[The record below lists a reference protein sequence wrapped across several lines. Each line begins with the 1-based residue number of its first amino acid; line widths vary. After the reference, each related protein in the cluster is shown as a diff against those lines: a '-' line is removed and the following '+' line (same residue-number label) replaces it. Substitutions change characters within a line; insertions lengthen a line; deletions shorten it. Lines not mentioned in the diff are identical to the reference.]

1 MLKKF
6 TQDSEELDRIQL
18 VTADSDLEKKLKQML
33 SGSQRFELELMKGS
47 IADAEKQ
54 GLGNAHPAILL
65 VDLDPQDKDEL
76 SVLERV
82 MAQRVGGLPVIVISD
97 HLSEASA
104 RDFMRLNISDWCPKP
119 DIEKDLLQ
127 ACERALNSQAALS
140 KSAEAAF
147 YAFLP
152 AMGGVG
158 NTTLAIQSAFLM
170 ARKYKQFQTTCL
182 IALDFQNGSIADY
195 LDLTPNLKLDEISS
209 EPERLDEQLM
219 EVMLSRHESGIAVLA
234 AENALRDYGSISAEL
249 VTNLLEMASAKFDN
263 VIIDMPRVWLPW
275 SLDVLLGCDKAY
287 VVTEMTVPGL
297 RHASRLLDAIDE
309 KCEGEIDSAV
319 LVNRC
324 RQRLIGG
331 GVNSLRR
338 SDAEEMLGE
347 RFGGFVYEDYR
358 LVREA
363 IDRGVPLYEIDKSN
377 KIDKDLTSVLFSDA
391 KKK

>member
-6 TQDSEELDRIQL
+6 TQDNDELDRIQL
-18 VTADSDLEKKLKQML
+18 VTADAGLEKTLQQAL
-33 SGSQRFELELMKGS
+33 ARSQRFELELVKGS
-47 IADAEKQ
+47 ITDAEKQ
-54 GLGNAHPAILL
+54 CLGNAHPALLL
-65 VDLDPQDKDEL
+65 VDLDPQDADDL
-76 SVLERV
+76 SALERI
-82 MAQRVGGLPVIVISD
+82 MSQRVGGLPVIVISD
-97 HLSEASA
+97 HLSETSA

-119 DIEKDLLQ
+119 NVESDLLQ
-127 ACERALNSQAALS
+127 ACERALYSQQVQS

-170 ARKYKQFQTTCL
+170 ARKQKQFQTTCL

-195 LDLTPNLKLDEISS
+195 LDLTPNLKLDEIIS
-209 EPERLDEQLM
+209 EPERLDEQLL
-219 EVMLSRHESGIAVLA
+219 EVMLSRHDSGIAVLA
-234 AENALRDYGSISAEL
+234 AENALRDYGSISEEL
-249 VTNLLEMASAKFDN
+249 ITNMLEMASAKFDN

-297 RHASRLLDAIDE
+297 RHASRFVDAIDE
-309 KCEGEIDSAV
+309 KCEGEIDISV

-324 RQRLIGG
+324 RSRLIGG
-331 GVNSLRR
+331 GANSLRR
-338 SDAEEMLGE
+338 SDAQEMLGE

-363 IDRGVPLYEIDKSN
+363 IDRGVPLYEIDKRN
-377 KIDKDLTSVLFSDA
+377 KIDKDLTSILFSDA